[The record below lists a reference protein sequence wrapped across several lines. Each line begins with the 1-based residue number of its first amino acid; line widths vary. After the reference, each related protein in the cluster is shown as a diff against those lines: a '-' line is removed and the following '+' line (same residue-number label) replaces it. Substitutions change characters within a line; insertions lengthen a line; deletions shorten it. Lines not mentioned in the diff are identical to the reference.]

1 MNNDLNIII
10 KRMNALFKR
19 VSQTHYWIEVANDKY
34 DKQFNFFFNSQHRKQ
49 RLRSIPLHSLN
60 NYDLNYLEKIINEFK
75 LHSNLTINFV
85 GFTDLKWPK
94 SNQLIQ
100 RKRDL
105 LE

>member
-1 MNNDLNIII
+1 MHFLNEFLKRTIGLKSQMINMTNNLI
-10 KRMNALFKR
+10 
-19 VSQTHYWIEVANDKY
+19 
-34 DKQFNFFFNSQHRKQ
+34 FFFNSQHRKQ